1 MVFSHNFWGHPA
13 EYVAKVRDVVEFTA
27 AENDSS
33 SEVKYFLEPV
43 EVFLGAVAIDCEA
56 VLDS

>member
-1 MVFSHNFWGHPA
+1 M
-13 EYVAKVRDVVEFTA
+13 VEFTT

-33 SEVKYFLEPV
+33 SEVEYFLEPV
-43 EVFLGAVAIDCEA
+43 EVFLGAVAIDCES